1 MTKETDNKKT
11 VATSDNKDTQ
21 QQNQPEEDER
31 QGLNGYRKTDL
42 DLEIEQ
48 ELREMMKT
56 GENETEN
63 DYKKFKVFSLIST
76 LIIVILAIIRFVHK
90 MM

>member
-56 GENETEN
+56 GENET
-63 DYKKFKVFSLIST
+63 KMTIKSLKCFHLFQHLS
-76 LIIVILAIIRFVHK
+76 LSF
-90 MM
+90 

>member
-56 GENETEN
+56 GENETKN

-90 MM
+90 MI

>member
-56 GENETEN
+56 GENETKN
-63 DYKKFKVFSLIST
+63 DYKSLKCFHLFQHLS
-76 LIIVILAIIRFVHK
+76 LSF
-90 MM
+90 

>member
-21 QQNQPEEDER
+21 QQNQTEEDER

-56 GENETEN
+56 GENETKN
-63 DYKKFKVFSLIST
+63 DYTKFKVFSLIST
-76 LIIVILAIIRFVHK
+76 LVIVILAIIRFVHK
-90 MM
+90 MI

>member
-11 VATSDNKDTQ
+11 VATSDNKDTK
-21 QQNQPEEDER
+21 QQNQTEEDER

-56 GENETEN
+56 GENETKN
-63 DYKKFKVFSLIST
+63 DYKKFKVFLLFQHLSL
-76 LIIVILAIIRFVHK
+76 LF
-90 MM
+90 

>member
-56 GENETEN
+56 GENETQN

-76 LIIVILAIIRFVHK
+76 LVIVILAIIRFVHK

>member
-21 QQNQPEEDER
+21 QQNQTEEDER

-48 ELREMMKT
+48 ELREMMKKQEKMKRKT
-56 GENETEN
+56 TT
-63 DYKKFKVFSLIST
+63 KSLKCFHLFQHLS
-76 LIIVILAIIRFVHK
+76 LSF
-90 MM
+90 

>member
-1 MTKETDNKKT
+1 MTKKT

-21 QQNQPEEDER
+21 QQNQSEEDER

>member
-56 GENETEN
+56 G
-63 DYKKFKVFSLIST
+63 
-76 LIIVILAIIRFVHK
+76 
-90 MM
+90 

>member
-56 GENETEN
+56 GENKKKN

-76 LIIVILAIIRFVHK
+76 LVIVILAIIRFVHK

>member
-56 GENETEN
+56 GEIGRASCRER
-63 DYKKFKVFSLIST
+63 V
-76 LIIVILAIIRFVHK
+76 
-90 MM
+90 